1 MFTSHTLFIV
11 QPISHAADTHDYR
24 EYNKG
29 QRFDIHY
36 RLALL
41 PGHRRK
47 ARASLCIQSPW

>member
-47 ARASLCIQSPW
+47 ARASLCIQAF